1 MAKEIVR
8 FVQWLAYSSLSLRF
22 DQEPTTLQVQ
32 QLGQQSLSRLGVKA
46 VLENLNIQHQGFF
59 FKCDGG
65 ISSASLA
72 AHEHCL
78 TVWTRRTPWMWFP
91 NHSPFVQM
99 VNGPYWMVD
108 EPICLSRWH
117 DSIWSCKWQTL
128 RWKDMRVCRPHFGL
142 RASKLCCGNI
152 TLCMLLIL
160 LMPNCTKH
168 CLFTSKCLLS
178 VSRLI
183 FSYSL
188 IRNWFQAAQSATC
201 VLPAPFSYSLKLATY
216 SKLLKT
222 LCFHR

>member
-22 DQEPTTLQVQ
+22 DQEPTTHRAQ
-32 QLGQQSLSRLGVKA
+32 QLCQQSLSRLGVKA

-78 TVWTRRTPWMWFP
+78 TVWTRRTRMWFP

-128 RWKDMRVCRPHFGL
+128 RWKDMRVCRTHFGL
-142 RASKLCCGNI
+142 RASKLCCGHT

-160 LMPNCTKH
+160 CQTAQNIAFSQVNAS
-168 CLFTSKCLLS
+168 CLFPVPCFPILY
-178 VSRLI
+178 
-183 FSYSL
+183 F
-188 IRNWFQAAQSATC
+188 ATD
-201 VLPAPFSYSLKLATY
+201 
-216 SKLLKT
+216 SKLHKT